1 MADAPTA
8 GAATGGASLNL
19 TFDLDQLAIGA
30 GVVGLNS
37 PLQTLLAQL
46 PAATQAALA
55 WLPDLDLTQAQ
66 TLLNLQ
72 SGNFGAYVAVSD
84 ADGNPLASTFL
95 FVSPASGQTQ
105 AAIGLTL
112 DLPVDL
118 AATPL
123 FGMLL
128 AGVKITD
135 FEVTYA
141 SQDFAAGSIV
151 LPPGAPSPPAVPAD
165 FGLTVTVDSGG
176 TAQTFT
182 LPSAS
187 SDGTAS
193 ASPDAQSGRPAPGP
207 DQGLAG
213 RPLVSQAAGAP
224 PVSWFAVQ
232 KSLGPLFIDRVG
244 VVAGG
249 GTLGLALDAALDT
262 DVVSIQ
268 LTGFV
273 VTFTPGSM
281 ASAPPAV
288 SLDGLAVAVD
298 CGALQ
303 IGGSLVRT
311 QGQSGIEYDGSLLI
325 SIGSYAI
332 DAVGSYTVIDGIP
345 SLFVYGMVDAPIG
358 GPPAFFV
365 TGLAAGFGLNRALR
379 LPAANQLSTYPL
391 IQAAQGNGAQDA
403 LAQLNSGGWVPPT
416 PGEYWVAAGVAFL
429 SFGII
434 NGFALVTVEFGPDLV
449 IALLGVASLQLPT
462 EEDGGPV
469 FGYIEITLEAVL
481 RPADGILSIEA
492 VLTPNSYVID
502 PACQLT
508 GGIAFD
514 LWFGDNPHAGDFVF
528 TAGGYNPAFAVPSWY
543 PTVPRLGFS
552 WHLTDALQITGQSYF
567 ALTPACVMG
576 GGLLALTFAAGG
588 LRAWFTAQADFI
600 MYWRPFFFD
609 IDVNISI
616 GVSYTGSIGFI
627 SATFTVELG
636 VTVELWGGP
645 PPQGSAPQGSP
656 LQGIAHVNWW
666 VISFDVSIN
675 GGGSPSPTAS
685 VLADWTAFAASS
697 LPAGTGGGTSVCRAQ
712 PAGGLQSIVNTSTG
726 DSIWLFGGD
735 SLALSTQTLI
745 PATTAVIAGPPVISG
760 PAGTTLPGLAANVYP
775 LGNVADFACQHQLW
789 IAAWSGAD
797 WRPGQTLPT
806 AVDVS
811 GWGWTTITGNLPAAL
826 WGPRGTQTQP
836 PLSSAVVQAVVGVTG
851 TGQATPTGALTVP
864 AGTLITQLTPRGLPL
879 APGPS
884 GGPGPAPAG
893 DARAQV
899 ASTIN
904 DPSVT
909 ALRAAVTAV
918 ANSSGLGAGL
928 TAGAL
933 PLLAGEVYAVL
944 TDPPMVGPPG
954 TTGPP
959 AAPPST
965 ASAVAPGT
973 GPASTEAET
982 IPQGVPS
989 PFLRALF
996 RQNHPAAGT
1005 RAEGSAPARQ
1015 AKTSATVLDRWAT
1028 SRDVRL
1034 AALPEPEP
1042 EPGGAGSAS
1051 GQVSTRLLWPGMTA
1065 VWEMPAGAL
1074 PILRRDD
1081 GPPLWIVAVD
1091 AAQRVVQAGIAPRAL
1106 TAWDVTPTAIRVAV
1120 TALRDD
1126 EDVRVVGWHGSTVLR
1141 QVASQTLLG
1150 DGVVVRPQA
1159 PCGLPRRRSSRGR
1172 RSFRELGVTTGRR
1185 LVERT
1190 WAQHAD
1196 ARVRRGWVETYLPA
1210 WCQAVVVSLV
1220 PDSGPGSQSDIA
1232 SPRVGLRLR
1241 QAGQPDQPV
1250 TPLSTDFDGI
1260 SGRGTWRFVIA
1271 ERGDQAGLLV
1281 IRAAAPEGWRL
1292 DGIAGLAG
1300 AAMPWAG
1307 WPQEAARTPSPRSVA
1322 PEPSR
1327 VWWTT

>member
-1 MADAPTA
+1 MAEAPTA
-8 GAATGGASLNL
+8 GAATGGASLIL

-30 GVVGLNS
+30 GVVGLSS

-66 TLLNLQ
+66 TLLHLQ
-72 SGNFGAYVAVSD
+72 SGDFGAYVAVSD

-95 FVSPASGQTQ
+95 FVTPVSGQTQ

-112 DLPVDL
+112 DIPVDL

-128 AGVKITD
+128 AGVKITG

-151 LPPGAPSPPAVPAD
+151 LPPGSPSPPAVPAD
-165 FGLTVTVDSGG
+165 FGLTVTVDAGG

-182 LPSAS
+182 LPSVS

-193 ASPDAQSGRPAPGP
+193 ASPDAQSARPAPGL
-207 DQGLAG
+207 DQAPLA
-213 RPLVSQAAGAP
+213 RPLAAQTGGAP

-232 KSLGPLFIDRVG
+232 KSLGPLFIDRIG

-249 GTLGLALDAALDT
+249 GTLGLALDATLDT

-281 ASAPPAV
+281 ATAPPAV

-379 LPAANQLSTYPL
+379 LPAANQLATYPL

-449 IALLGVASLQLPT
+449 IALLGVAALQLPT

-469 FGYIEITLEAVL
+469 FGYIEITLEALL

-514 LWFGDNPHAGDFVF
+514 LWFGSNPHAGDFVF

-552 WHLTDALQITGQSYF
+552 WQLSDALQLTGQSYF

-609 IDVNISI
+609 IDVSISI
-616 GVSYTGSIGFI
+616 GISYTGSIGFI

-636 VTVELWGGP
+636 VTVELWGP
-645 PPQGSAPQGSP
+645 P

-666 VISFDVSIN
+666 VISFDVAIN

-685 VLADWTAFAASS
+685 VLADWNAFAASS

-712 PAGGLQSIVNTSTG
+712 PAGGLQSIVNVSTG
-726 DSIWLFGGD
+726 NSIWQFGGD
-735 SLALSTQTLI
+735 SLALSTETLI
-745 PATTAVIAGPPVISG
+745 PATTAVIAGP
-760 PAGTTLPGLAANVYP
+760 AATTLPGLAANVYP
-775 LGNVADFACQHQLW
+775 LGNVADFACQHQLY

-797 WRPGQTLPT
+797 WQPGQPLPT
-806 AVDVS
+806 ALDVS
-811 GWGWTTITGNLPAAL
+811 GWGWTTVTGNLPAAL

-851 TGQATPTGALTVP
+851 TGQATPTGGLTVL
-864 AGTLITQLTPRGLPL
+864 AGTLAVTQLTPRGLPL

-959 AAPPST
+959 SAPPST

-982 IPQGVPS
+982 IPQGAPS

-996 RQNHPAAGT
+996 RQSRPAAGT
-1005 RAEGSAPARQ
+1005 QARGSAPARQ

-1042 EPGGAGSAS
+1042 EPGGAGSDS
-1051 GQVSTRLLWPGMTA
+1051 GSDSGSVSARLLWPGMTA
-1065 VWEMPAGAL
+1065 VWEMPAGPL
-1074 PILRRDD
+1074 PILRRDA
-1081 GPPLWIVAVD
+1081 GPPLWIVAID
-1091 AAQRVVQAGIAPRAL
+1091 AAQRVVQAGIARPAQ
-1106 TAWDVTPTAIRVAV
+1106 TAWDVAPTAIRVAV
-1120 TALRDD
+1120 TALWD
-1126 EDVRVVGWHGSTVLR
+1126 EEDARAVGWHGSTVLR

-1159 PCGLPRRRSSRGR
+1159 PSGLTRRRSSRGR
-1172 RSFRELGVTTGRR
+1172 RSVRELGVSTGRR

-1190 WAQHAD
+1190 WAQQAD
-1196 ARVRRGWVETYLPA
+1196 ARVARGWVETYLPA

-1220 PDSGPGSQSDIA
+1220 PDSGRGPASQADVS

-1241 QAGQPDQPV
+1241 RAGQPEQPV
-1250 TPLSTDFDGI
+1250 APLSTDFHGI

-1271 ERGDQAGLLV
+1271 ERRDRAGLLV
-1281 IRAAAPEGWRL
+1281 TRATAPEGWRL

-1300 AAMPWAG
+1300 AAMPWAD
-1307 WPQEAARTPSPRSVA
+1307 WPREAAMTASPRSVA
-1322 PEPSR
+1322 REPSR
-1327 VWWTT
+1327 VWWS

>member
-1 MADAPTA
+1 MAEAPTA
-8 GAATGGASLNL
+8 GAATGGASLIL

-30 GVVGLNS
+30 GVVGLSS

-72 SGNFGAYVAVSD
+72 SGDFGAYVAVSD

-95 FVSPASGQTQ
+95 FVTPVSGQTQ

-112 DLPVDL
+112 DIPVDL

-128 AGVKITD
+128 AGVKITG

-151 LPPGAPSPPAVPAD
+151 LPPGSPSPPAVPAD
-165 FGLTVTVDSGG
+165 FGLTVTVDAGG

-182 LPSAS
+182 LPSVS

-193 ASPDAQSGRPAPGP
+193 ASPDAQSARPAPGL
-207 DQGLAG
+207 DQAPLA
-213 RPLVSQAAGAP
+213 RPLASQAGGAP

-311 QGQSGIEYDGSLLI
+311 QGQDGIEYDGSLLI

-332 DAVGSYTVIDGIP
+332 DAVGSYAVIDGIP

-379 LPAANQLSTYPL
+379 LPAANQLATYPL
-391 IQAAQGNGAQDA
+391 IQAAQGSGAQDA

-434 NGFALVTVEFGPDLV
+434 NGFALVTVEFGQDLV

-462 EEDGGPV
+462 EDDGGPV

-514 LWFGDNPHAGDFVF
+514 LWFGSNPHAGDFVF

-552 WHLTDALQITGQSYF
+552 WQLSDALQITGQSYF

-600 MYWRPFFFD
+600 MYWRPFSFD

-636 VTVELWGGP
+636 VSVELWGP
-645 PPQGSAPQGSP
+645 P
-656 LQGIAHVNWW
+656 LQGVAHVNWW

-685 VLADWTAFAASS
+685 VLADWNTFAASS

-712 PAGGLQSIVNTSTG
+712 PAGGLQSIVNPSTG
-726 DSIWLFGGD
+726 DSIWQFGGD
-735 SLALSTQTLI
+735 SLAVSTETLI
-745 PATTAVIAGPPVISG
+745 PITTAAIAGP
-760 PAGTTLPGLAANVYP
+760 AATTLPGLAANVYP
-775 LGNVADFACQHQLW
+775 LGNVADFACQHQLC

-797 WRPGQTLPT
+797 WQPGQPLPT
-806 AVDVS
+806 ALDVS

-836 PLSSAVVQAVVGVTG
+836 PLSSAVVEAVVGVTG
-851 TGQATPTGALTVP
+851 TGQATPTGGLTVP
-864 AGTLITQLTPRGLPL
+864 AGTLAVTQLTPQGLPL

-884 GGPGPAPAG
+884 GGPGPVPAG

-965 ASAVAPGT
+965 ASPVVPAT
-973 GPASTEAET
+973 EPASAE
-982 IPQGVPS
+982 PQSPPS

-996 RQNHPAAGT
+996 RQGSPAAGT
-1005 RAEGSAPARQ
+1005 RARGSAPARQ

-1051 GQVSTRLLWPGMTA
+1051 GQVSARLLWPGMTA
-1065 VWEMPAGAL
+1065 VWEMPAGPL
-1074 PILRRDD
+1074 PILRRDA
-1081 GPPLWIVAVD
+1081 GPPLWIVAID
-1091 AAQRVVQAGIAPRAL
+1091 AAQRVVQAGIAQPGQ
-1106 TAWDVTPTAIRVAV
+1106 TEWDVAPTAIRVAV
-1120 TALRDD
+1120 TALWDD
-1126 EDVRVVGWHGSTVLR
+1126 EDVRAVGWHGSTVLR

-1159 PCGLPRRRSSRGR
+1159 PCGLPRRRSSRSR

-1196 ARVRRGWVETYLPA
+1196 ARVVRGWVETYLPA

-1220 PDSGPGSQSDIA
+1220 PDSGRGPASQADI
-1232 SPRVGLRLR
+1232 SGPRVGLRLR

-1250 TPLSTDFDGI
+1250 APLSTDFHGI
-1260 SGRGTWRFVIA
+1260 GGRGTWRFVIA
-1271 ERGDQAGLLV
+1271 ERRDQAGLLV
-1281 IRAAAPEGWRL
+1281 IRAAAPDGWRL

-1300 AAMPWAG
+1300 AATPWAG
-1307 WPQEAARTPSPRSVA
+1307 WPREAAMTSSPRSVG
-1322 PEPSR
+1322 PEASR
-1327 VWWTT
+1327 VWWQ

>member
-8 GAATGGASLNL
+8 GAAAGGASLNL

-30 GVVGLNS
+30 GVVGLSS

-72 SGNFGAYVAVSD
+72 SGDFGAYVAVSD

-128 AGVKITD
+128 AGVKITG
-135 FEVTYA
+135 FELTYA
-141 SQDFAAGSIV
+141 SQDFTAGSIV

-165 FGLTVTVDSGG
+165 FGLTVTVDAGG

-187 SDGTAS
+187 SDGTAP
-193 ASPDAQSGRPAPGP
+193 ASPDAQSVRPAPGLDRGP
-207 DQGLAG
+207 TG
-213 RPLVSQAAGAP
+213 RPLAAQTGGAP

-358 GPPAFFV
+358 GPPAFLV

-379 LPAANQLSTYPL
+379 LPAANQLATYPL

-449 IALLGVASLQLPT
+449 IALLGVAALQLPT

-514 LWFGDNPHAGDFVF
+514 LWFGSNPHAGDFVF

-552 WHLTDALQITGQSYF
+552 WQLSDALQITGQSYF

-616 GVSYTGSIGFI
+616 GISYTGSIGFI

-636 VTVELWGGP
+636 VTVELWGP
-645 PPQGSAPQGSP
+645 P
-656 LQGIAHVNWW
+656 LQGVAHVNWW

-685 VLADWTAFAASS
+685 VLADWDAFAASS

-712 PAGGLQSIVNTSTG
+712 PAGGLQSIVNVSTG
-726 DSIWLFGGD
+726 NSIWQFGGD
-735 SLALSTQTLI
+735 SLALSTETLI
-745 PATTAVIAGPPVISG
+745 PATTAVIAGP
-760 PAGTTLPGLAANVYP
+760 AATTLPGLAANVYP
-775 LGNVADFACQHQLW
+775 LGNVADFACQHQLC

-797 WRPGQTLPT
+797 WQPGQPLPT
-806 AVDVS
+806 ALDVS
-811 GWGWTTITGNLPAAL
+811 GWGWTTVTGNLPAAL
-826 WGPRGTQTQP
+826 WGPHGTQTQP

-851 TGQATPTGALTVP
+851 TGQATLTGGLTVL
-864 AGTLITQLTPRGLPL
+864 AGTLAVTQLTPRGLPL
-879 APGPS
+879 APGQP
-884 GGPGPAPAG
+884 GGPGPASAG

-996 RQNHPAAGT
+996 RQSHPAAGT
-1005 RAEGSAPARQ
+1005 RARGAAPARQ

-1042 EPGGAGSAS
+1042 GPGGAGSDS
-1051 GQVSTRLLWPGMTA
+1051 GSVSARLLWPGMTA
-1065 VWEMPAGAL
+1065 VWEMPAGPL
-1074 PILRRDD
+1074 PILRRDA
-1081 GPPLWIVAVD
+1081 GPPLWIVAID
-1091 AAQRVVQAGIAPRAL
+1091 AAQRVVQAGIARPAQ
-1106 TAWDVTPTAIRVAV
+1106 TAWDVAPSAIRVAV
-1120 TALRDD
+1120 TALWD
-1126 EDVRVVGWHGSTVLR
+1126 EEDARAVGWHGSTVLR

-1159 PCGLPRRRSSRGR
+1159 PCGLTRRRSARGR
-1172 RSFRELGVTTGRR
+1172 RSVRELGVSTGRR

-1196 ARVRRGWVETYLPA
+1196 ARVARGWVETYLPA

-1220 PDSGPGSQSDIA
+1220 PDSGRGPASQAEDS
-1232 SPRVGLRLR
+1232 STRVGLRLR

-1250 TPLSTDFDGI
+1250 APLSTDFHGI

-1271 ERGDQAGLLV
+1271 ERRDQAGLLV
-1281 IRAAAPEGWRL
+1281 TRAAAPDGWRL

-1300 AAMPWAG
+1300 AAMPWAD
-1307 WPQEAARTPSPRSVA
+1307 WPREAAMTASPRSVA
-1322 PEPSR
+1322 REPSR
-1327 VWWTT
+1327 VWWS